1 MDKINLK
8 EEATLEKIRSFF
20 NSEDMNEEEIASVLE
35 ELSDDEKEELTD
47 YLLEEEGISD
57 LEEIEEI
64 DDIDDDIIEESED
77 EEDDRPIKRP
87 EPVSLSPIT
96 RKDMMKL
103 SDLTNE
109 EIVERFQQGNQNA
122 LSALVEKNQG
132 LVRSRASYFY
142 RSHGNDLDLE
152 DLVQSGMLGMIR
164 AAEKFDLSLGYKFTT
179 YAYKWI
185 DKAIRKA
192 INKEGHTIR
201 IPAGKYLKLNKL
213 KQILKANPEASD
225 EEIYKILEKEGI
237 DKKQA
242 DDLFLI
248 NRNQVNSTSLNI
260 NLDSEDSTG
269 DELMDMVGD
278 ESTPV
283 DILIL
288 EKDME
293 NFLMKALDQLTDRE
307 KQIIIYR
314 YGLDNE
320 KPKTLEEI
328 GTIYDLSRERIRQ
341 IENQAL
347 GKLKEYSD
355 AENWKE
361 LLQNKLRIYLQQ
373 FFCKNFQESQA
384 F

>member
-8 EEATLEKIRSFF
+8 DERVVERIRSYF
-20 NSEDMNEEEIASVLE
+20 NSQDIGKEEIASVLE
-35 ELSDDEKEELTD
+35 ELSDEEKEELIEFID
-47 YLLEEEGISD
+47 DEEIED
-57 LEEIEEI
+57 DEEFEEKDDIEEI
-64 DDIDDDIIEESED
+64 DDIDED
-77 EEDDRPIKRP
+77 EDDDEPKIKRS
-87 EPVSLSPIT
+87 ESTAITPIT
-96 RKDMMKL
+96 RSDMMKM

-109 EIVERFQQGNQNA
+109 EIVEQFQKGNQNA
-122 LSALVEKNQG
+122 LAALVEKNQG

-164 AAEKFDLSLGYKFTT
+164 AAEKFDLTLGYKFTT

-288 EKDME
+288 ERDME
-293 NFLMKALDQLTDRE
+293 NFLMKALDQLTERE

-328 GTIYDLSRERIRQ
+328 GSIYDLSRERIRQ

-347 GKLKEYSD
+347 GKLKEYSE
-355 AENWKE
+355 AEG
-361 LLQNKLRIYLQQ
+361 
-373 FFCKNFQESQA
+373 
-384 F
+384 

>member
-1 MDKINLK
+1 MDKID
-8 EEATLEKIRSFF
+8 F
-20 NSEDMNEEEIASVLE
+20 NDEEIFEKFKDFFDEDDIDEKQAQKIYKGLTE
-35 ELSDDEKEELTD
+35 DEKEEFD
-47 YLLEEEGISD
+47 QFLEDEE
-57 LEEIEEI
+57 LEIEEEEDRKKI
-64 DDIDDDIIEESED
+64 KNSIVARQRSDII
-77 EEDDRPIKRP
+77 R
-87 EPVSLSPIT
+87 
-96 RKDMMKL
+96 L

-109 EIVERFQQGNQNA
+109 QIVEQFQEGNQNA
-122 LSALVEKNQG
+122 LGALVDKNQG

-142 RSHGNDLDLE
+142 RSHGNDLELE

-164 AAEKFDLSLGYKFTT
+164 AAEKFDLTLGYKFTT

-213 KQILKANPEASD
+213 KQILKANPEAS
-225 EEIYKILEKEGI
+225 EEELYKILKQEGI

-278 ESTPV
+278 DSIPV
-283 DILIL
+283 DDQILK
-288 EKDME
+288 KDME
-293 NFLMKALDQLTDRE
+293 DFLMKALDQLSDRE

-328 GTIYDLSRERIRQ
+328 GTIYNLSRERIRQ

-347 GKLKEYSD
+347 GKLKQYSD
-355 AENWKE
+355 
-361 LLQNKLRIYLQQ
+361 QD
-373 FFCKNFQESQA
+373 
-384 F
+384 

>member
-1 MDKINLK
+1 MDKIN
-8 EEATLEKIRSFF
+8 F
-20 NSEDMNEEEIASVLE
+20 NDEEIFEKFKDFFDE
-35 ELSDDEKEELTD
+35 EDIDQKEAEKLYKSLTEDEKEEFD
-47 YLLEEEGISD
+47 QYLEDEQLEDDEEENIHKIKNS
-57 LEEIEEI
+57 LVAKKRS
-64 DDIDDDIIEESED
+64 DII
-77 EEDDRPIKRP
+77 R
-87 EPVSLSPIT
+87 
-96 RKDMMKL
+96 L

-109 EIVERFQQGNQNA
+109 QIVEQFQEGNQNA
-122 LSALVEKNQG
+122 LGALVDKNQG

-142 RSHGNDLDLE
+142 RSHGNDLELE

-164 AAEKFDLSLGYKFTT
+164 AAEKFDLTLGYKFTT

-213 KQILKANPEASD
+213 KQILKANPEAS
-225 EEIYKILEKEGI
+225 EEELYKILKQEGI

-278 ESTPV
+278 DSIPV
-283 DILIL
+283 DDQILK
-288 EKDME
+288 KDME
-293 NFLMKALDQLTDRE
+293 DFLMKALDQLSDRE

-328 GTIYDLSRERIRQ
+328 GTIYSLSRERIRQ

-347 GKLKEYSD
+347 GKLKQYSD
-355 AENWKE
+355 
-361 LLQNKLRIYLQQ
+361 QD
-373 FFCKNFQESQA
+373 
-384 F
+384 

>member
-1 MDKINLK
+1 MDKINFND
-8 EEATLEKIRSFF
+8 EEIFEKFKDFF
-20 NSEDMNEEEIASVLE
+20 DEEENIQKIKNSLVAKKRS
-35 ELSDDEKEELTD
+35 
-47 YLLEEEGISD
+47 
-57 LEEIEEI
+57 
-64 DDIDDDIIEESED
+64 DII
-77 EEDDRPIKRP
+77 R
-87 EPVSLSPIT
+87 
-96 RKDMMKL
+96 L
-103 SDLTNE
+103 SDLSNE
-109 EIVERFQQGNQNA
+109 QIVEQFQEGNQNA
-122 LSALVEKNQG
+122 LGALVDKNQG

-142 RSHGNDLDLE
+142 RSHGNDLELE

-213 KQILKANPEASD
+213 KQILKANPEAS
-225 EEIYKILEKEGI
+225 EEELYKILKQEGI

-278 ESTPV
+278 DSIPV
-283 DILIL
+283 DDQILK
-288 EKDME
+288 KDME
-293 NFLMKALDQLTDRE
+293 DFLMKALDQLSERE

-328 GTIYDLSRERIRQ
+328 GTIYNLSRERIRQ

-347 GKLKEYSD
+347 GKLKQYSD
-355 AENWKE
+355 
-361 LLQNKLRIYLQQ
+361 QD
-373 FFCKNFQESQA
+373 
-384 F
+384 

>member
-8 EEATLEKIRSFF
+8 DKENLEKLRDYLDTSDL
-20 NSEDMNEEEIASVLE
+20 SE
-35 ELSDDEKEELTD
+35 EELTQLVD
-47 YLLEEEGISD
+47 AMTDEQK
-57 LEEIEEI
+57 EEIL
-64 DDIDDDIIEESED
+64 DIIS
-77 EEDDRPIKRP
+77 EEDDEDFDDDDDLIGSAKKGVNTSLAPIR
-87 EPVSLSPIT
+87 

-103 SDLTNE
+103 SDLNNE
-109 EIVERFQQGNQNA
+109 EIVEQFQLGNQNA

-132 LVRSRASYFY
+132 LVRSRASYFF

-164 AAEKFDLSLGYKFTT
+164 AAEKFDLTLGYKFTT

-225 EEIYKILEKEGI
+225 EEIYRILENEGI
-237 DKKQA
+237 NKKQA

-283 DILIL
+283 DMVIL

-293 NFLMKALDQLTDRE
+293 NFLMQALDQLTERE

-320 KPKTLEEI
+320 KPKTLEQI
-328 GTIYDLSRERIRQ
+328 GSIYDLSRERIRQ

-347 GKLKEYSD
+347 GKLKDYSD
-355 AENWKE
+355 S
-361 LLQNKLRIYLQQ
+361 IG
-373 FFCKNFQESQA
+373 
-384 F
+384 

>member
-1 MDKINLK
+1 MDKIN
-8 EEATLEKIRSFF
+8 F
-20 NSEDMNEEEIASVLE
+20 NDEEIFEKFKDFFDEDDIDEKEAQKIYKGLTE
-35 ELSDDEKEELTD
+35 DEKEEFDQFL
-47 YLLEEEGISD
+47 
-57 LEEIEEI
+57 
-64 DDIDDDIIEESED
+64 ED
-77 EEDDRPIKRP
+77 EELEEDEDKDEEGRKKIKN
-87 EPVSLSPIT
+87 SLVARQRSDII
-96 RKDMMKL
+96 RL

-109 EIVERFQQGNQNA
+109 QIVEQFQEGNQNA
-122 LSALVEKNQG
+122 LGALVDKNQG

-142 RSHGNDLDLE
+142 RSHGNDLELE

-164 AAEKFDLSLGYKFTT
+164 AAEKFDLTLGYKFTT

-213 KQILKANPEASD
+213 KQILKANPEAS
-225 EEIYKILEKEGI
+225 EEELYKILKQEGI

-278 ESTPV
+278 DSIPV
-283 DILIL
+283 DDQILK
-288 EKDME
+288 KDME
-293 NFLMKALDQLTDRE
+293 DFLMKALDQLSDRE

-328 GTIYDLSRERIRQ
+328 GTIYSLSRERIRQ

-347 GKLKEYSD
+347 GKLKQYSD
-355 AENWKE
+355 
-361 LLQNKLRIYLQQ
+361 QD
-373 FFCKNFQESQA
+373 
-384 F
+384 

>member
-8 EEATLEKIRSFF
+8 DEQTIEKLKEYL
-20 NSEDMNEEEIASVLE
+20 NSDDLSEEEISSILE
-35 ELSDDEKEELTD
+35 ALSDEEREEIIDAISDDE
-47 YLLEEEGISD
+47 
-57 LEEIEEI
+57 
-64 DDIDDDIIEESED
+64 ED
-77 EEDDRPIKRP
+77 FDQAPKRAGNTSIKPIKR
-87 EPVSLSPIT
+87 
-96 RKDMMKL
+96 RDMMKL

-109 EIVERFQQGNQNA
+109 QIVEQFQIGNQNA
-122 LSALVEKNQG
+122 LAALVDKNQG
-132 LVRSRASYFY
+132 LVRSRASYFF

-164 AAEKFDLSLGYKFTT
+164 AAEKFDLTLGYKFTT

-225 EEIYKILEKEGI
+225 EELYKILENEGI

-283 DILIL
+283 DMLIL

-293 NFLMKALDQLTDRE
+293 NFLIKALDQLTDRE

-328 GTIYDLSRERIRQ
+328 GKIYDLSRERIRQ

-347 GKLKEYSD
+347 GKLKDFSEM
-355 AENWKE
+355 EG
-361 LLQNKLRIYLQQ
+361 
-373 FFCKNFQESQA
+373 
-384 F
+384 

>member
-8 EEATLEKIRSFF
+8 DEITLEKLRTFF
-20 NSEDMNEEEIASVLE
+20 NSDDMDV
-35 ELSDDEKEELTD
+35 
-47 YLLEEEGISD
+47 
-57 LEEIEEI
+57 EEIESVIEEMSEEEKDELEEYLDEEI
-64 DDIDDDIIEESED
+64 REYEDEQIEDEPIDDDISDEEIDEEEED
-77 EEDDRPIKRP
+77 EEDEDRS
-87 EPVSLSPIT
+87 ESVSISPIT

-103 SDLTNE
+103 SDMTNE
-109 EIVERFQQGNQNA
+109 EIVEQFQLGNQNA
-122 LSALVEKNQG
+122 LSALVDKNQG

-164 AAEKFDLSLGYKFTT
+164 AAEKFDLTLGYKFTT

-225 EEIYKILEKEGI
+225 EELYKILEKEGI

-283 DILIL
+283 DVLIL
-288 EKDME
+288 ERDME
-293 NFLMKALDQLTDRE
+293 NFLMQALDQLTDRE

-347 GKLKEYSD
+347 GKLKEYS
-355 AENWKE
+355 
-361 LLQNKLRIYLQQ
+361 
-373 FFCKNFQESQA
+373 ESEG
-384 F
+384 

>member
-1 MDKINLK
+1 MDKIDFND
-8 EEATLEKIRSFF
+8 EEVFEKFKDFF
-20 NSEDMNEEEIASVLE
+20 DEDDIDEKQAQKIYKGLTE
-35 ELSDDEKEELTD
+35 DEKEEFEQFL
-47 YLLEEEGISD
+47 
-57 LEEIEEI
+57 
-64 DDIDDDIIEESED
+64 ED
-77 EEDDRPIKRP
+77 EELEIEGEEDRKKIKNSIVARQR
-87 EPVSLSPIT
+87 SDII
-96 RKDMMKL
+96 RL

-109 EIVERFQQGNQNA
+109 QIVEQFQEGNQNA
-122 LSALVEKNQG
+122 LGALVDKNQG

-142 RSHGNDLDLE
+142 RSHGNDLELE

-164 AAEKFDLSLGYKFTT
+164 AAEKFDLTLGYKFTT

-213 KQILKANPEASD
+213 KQILKANPEAS
-225 EEIYKILEKEGI
+225 EEELYKILKQEGI

-278 ESTPV
+278 DSIPV
-283 DILIL
+283 DDQILK
-288 EKDME
+288 KDME
-293 NFLMKALDQLTDRE
+293 DFLMKALDQLSDRE

-328 GTIYDLSRERIRQ
+328 GTIYNLSRERIRQ

-347 GKLKEYSD
+347 GKLKQYSD
-355 AENWKE
+355 QDW
-361 LLQNKLRIYLQQ
+361 
-373 FFCKNFQESQA
+373 
-384 F
+384 

>member
-8 EEATLEKIRSFF
+8 DKQTLEKLKEYL
-20 NSEDMNEEEIASVLE
+20 NSEDLSKEEIYTILE
-35 ELSDDEKEELTD
+35 GLSQEEKDEIIDIITDDE
-47 YLLEEEGISD
+47 
-57 LEEIEEI
+57 
-64 DDIDDDIIEESED
+64 ED
-77 EEDDRPIKRP
+77 EEDDDEFIGRNKSGVNTSITPIK
-87 EPVSLSPIT
+87 

-109 EIVERFQQGNQNA
+109 QIVEQFQIGNQNA
-122 LSALVEKNQG
+122 LAALVEKNQG
-132 LVRSRASYFY
+132 LVRSRASYFF

-225 EEIYKILEKEGI
+225 EELYRILENEGI

-283 DILIL
+283 DMLIL

-293 NFLMKALDQLTDRE
+293 NFLLKALDQLTDRE

-328 GTIYDLSRERIRQ
+328 GKIYDLSRERIRQ

-347 GKLKEYSD
+347 GKLKEFS
-355 AENWKE
+355 ERE
-361 LLQNKLRIYLQQ
+361 
-373 FFCKNFQESQA
+373 E
-384 F
+384 

>member
-1 MDKINLK
+1 MDKIDFNA
-8 EEATLEKIRSFF
+8 EEVFEKFKDFF
-20 NSEDMNEEEIASVLE
+20 DEDDIDEKQAQKIYKGLTE
-35 ELSDDEKEELTD
+35 DEKEEFEQF
-47 YLLEEEGISD
+47 LEDEE
-57 LEEIEEI
+57 LEIEEEEDRKKI
-64 DDIDDDIIEESED
+64 KNSIVARQRSDII
-77 EEDDRPIKRP
+77 R
-87 EPVSLSPIT
+87 
-96 RKDMMKL
+96 L

-109 EIVERFQQGNQNA
+109 QIVEQFQEGNQNA
-122 LSALVEKNQG
+122 LGALVDKNQG

-142 RSHGNDLDLE
+142 RSHGNDLELE

-164 AAEKFDLSLGYKFTT
+164 AAEKFDLTLGYKFTT

-213 KQILKANPEASD
+213 KQILKSNPEAS
-225 EEIYKILEKEGI
+225 EEELYKILKQEGI

-278 ESTPV
+278 DAIPV
-283 DILIL
+283 DDQILK
-288 EKDME
+288 KDME
-293 NFLMKALDQLTDRE
+293 DFLMKALDQLSDRE

-328 GTIYDLSRERIRQ
+328 GTIYNLSRERIRQ

-347 GKLKEYSD
+347 GKLKQYSD
-355 AENWKE
+355 
-361 LLQNKLRIYLQQ
+361 QD
-373 FFCKNFQESQA
+373 
-384 F
+384 

>member
-8 EEATLEKIRSFF
+8 DKETLEKLRDYLDTSDL
-20 NSEDMNEEEIASVLE
+20 SEEELI
-35 ELSDDEKEELTD
+35 ELVDAMTDEQKEEIL
-47 YLLEEEGISD
+47 
-57 LEEIEEI
+57 
-64 DDIDDDIIEESED
+64 DIIS
-77 EEDDRPIKRP
+77 EEDDEDFDDDDDDLIGSAKKGVNTFLAPIR
-87 EPVSLSPIT
+87 

-103 SDLTNE
+103 SDLNNE
-109 EIVERFQQGNQNA
+109 EIVEQFQLGNQNA

-132 LVRSRASYFY
+132 LVRSRASYFF

-164 AAEKFDLSLGYKFTT
+164 AAEKFDLTLGYKFTT

-225 EEIYKILEKEGI
+225 EEIYRILENEGI
-237 DKKQA
+237 NKKQA

-283 DILIL
+283 DMLIL

-293 NFLMKALDQLTDRE
+293 NFLMQALDQLTERE

-320 KPKTLEEI
+320 KPKTLEQI
-328 GTIYDLSRERIRQ
+328 GSIYDLSRERIRQ

-347 GKLKEYSD
+347 GKLKDYSD
-355 AENWKE
+355 S
-361 LLQNKLRIYLQQ
+361 IG
-373 FFCKNFQESQA
+373 
-384 F
+384 

>member
-1 MDKINLK
+1 MDKIN
-8 EEATLEKIRSFF
+8 F
-20 NSEDMNEEEIASVLE
+20 NDEEIFEKFKDFFDEDEIDQKEAQKIYKGLTE
-35 ELSDDEKEELTD
+35 DEKEEFDQFL
-47 YLLEEEGISD
+47 
-57 LEEIEEI
+57 
-64 DDIDDDIIEESED
+64 ED
-77 EEDDRPIKRP
+77 EELEEDEYKDEEDRKKIKN
-87 EPVSLSPIT
+87 SLVARQRSDII
-96 RKDMMKL
+96 RL

-109 EIVERFQQGNQNA
+109 QIVEQFQEGNQNA
-122 LSALVEKNQG
+122 LGALVDKNQG

-142 RSHGNDLDLE
+142 RSHGNDLELE

-164 AAEKFDLSLGYKFTT
+164 AAEKFDLTLGYKFTT

-213 KQILKANPEASD
+213 KQILKANPEAS
-225 EEIYKILEKEGI
+225 EEELYKILKQEGI

-278 ESTPV
+278 DSIPV
-283 DILIL
+283 DDQILK
-288 EKDME
+288 KDME
-293 NFLMKALDQLTDRE
+293 DFLMKALDQLSDRE

-328 GTIYDLSRERIRQ
+328 GTIYSLSRERIRQ

-347 GKLKEYSD
+347 GKLKQYSD
-355 AENWKE
+355 
-361 LLQNKLRIYLQQ
+361 
-373 FFCKNFQESQA
+373 QE
-384 F
+384 

>member
-8 EEATLEKIRSFF
+8 DKETLEKLRDYLDTSDLSEEELIQLVDAMTDEQKEEILDII
-20 NSEDMNEEEIASVLE
+20 SED
-35 ELSDDEKEELTD
+35 DDED
-47 YLLEEEGISD
+47 F
-57 LEEIEEI
+57 
-64 DDIDDDIIEESED
+64 DDD
-77 EEDDRPIKRP
+77 DDLIGSAKKGVNTSLAPIR
-87 EPVSLSPIT
+87 

-103 SDLTNE
+103 SDLNNE
-109 EIVERFQQGNQNA
+109 EIVEQFQLGNQNA

-132 LVRSRASYFY
+132 LVRSRASYFF

-164 AAEKFDLSLGYKFTT
+164 AAEKFDLTLGYKFTT

-225 EEIYKILEKEGI
+225 EEIYRILENEGI
-237 DKKQA
+237 NKKQA

-283 DILIL
+283 DMLIL

-293 NFLMKALDQLTDRE
+293 NFLMQALDQLTERE

-320 KPKTLEEI
+320 KPKTLEQI
-328 GTIYDLSRERIRQ
+328 GSIYDLSRERIRQ

-347 GKLKEYSD
+347 GKLKDYSD
-355 AENWKE
+355 S
-361 LLQNKLRIYLQQ
+361 IG
-373 FFCKNFQESQA
+373 
-384 F
+384 

>member
-1 MDKINLK
+1 MDKINLQDESILEK
-8 EEATLEKIRSFF
+8 FREFYNPEEDIDSEDAKRLYEEMSDEKKEDFAEFLLEGAEVIEEAPGEDFVDDDVDLVTEEDLED
-20 NSEDMNEEEIASVLE
+20 E
-35 ELSDDEKEELTD
+35 DDEDESLSQAQPRVKNS
-47 YLLEEEGISD
+47 IVARKRN
-57 LEEIEEI
+57 
-64 DDIDDDIIEESED
+64 DII
-77 EEDDRPIKRP
+77 
-87 EPVSLSPIT
+87 
-96 RKDMMKL
+96 KL

-109 EIVERFQQGNQNA
+109 EIVASFQEGNQNA
-122 LSALVEKNQG
+122 LGALVEKNQG
-132 LVRSRASYFY
+132 LVRSRASYFF
-142 RSHGNDLDLE
+142 RSHGNDLELE

-213 KQILKANPEASD
+213 KQILKANPEATDD
-225 EEIYKILEKEGI
+225 ELYAILENEGI
-237 DKKQA
+237 NKKQA

-278 ESTPV
+278 DSTPV
-283 DILIL
+283 DDQIL

-293 NFLMKALDQLTDRE
+293 MFLLKALDQLTDRE

-328 GTIYDLSRERIRQ
+328 GKIYNLSRERIRQ

-347 GKLKEYSD
+347 GKLKEFSD
-355 AENWKE
+355 
-361 LLQNKLRIYLQQ
+361 
-373 FFCKNFQESQA
+373 QE
-384 F
+384 

>member
-1 MDKINLK
+1 MDKIDFND
-8 EEATLEKIRSFF
+8 EEVFEKFKDFF
-20 NSEDMNEEEIASVLE
+20 DEDDIDEKQAQKIYKGLTE
-35 ELSDDEKEELTD
+35 DEKEEFEQF
-47 YLLEEEGISD
+47 LEDEE
-57 LEEIEEI
+57 LEIEEEEDRKKI
-64 DDIDDDIIEESED
+64 RNSIVARQRSDII
-77 EEDDRPIKRP
+77 R
-87 EPVSLSPIT
+87 
-96 RKDMMKL
+96 L

-109 EIVERFQQGNQNA
+109 QIVEQFQEGNQNA
-122 LSALVEKNQG
+122 LGALVDKNQG

-142 RSHGNDLDLE
+142 RSHGNDLELE

-164 AAEKFDLSLGYKFTT
+164 AAEKFDLTLGYKFTT

-213 KQILKANPEASD
+213 KQILKANPEAS
-225 EEIYKILEKEGI
+225 EEELYKILKQEGI

-278 ESTPV
+278 DSIPV
-283 DILIL
+283 DDQILK
-288 EKDME
+288 KDME
-293 NFLMKALDQLTDRE
+293 DFLMKALDQLSDRE

-328 GTIYDLSRERIRQ
+328 GTIYNLSRERIRQ

-347 GKLKEYSD
+347 GKLKQYSD
-355 AENWKE
+355 
-361 LLQNKLRIYLQQ
+361 QD
-373 FFCKNFQESQA
+373 
-384 F
+384 

>member
-1 MDKINLK
+1 MDKIN
-8 EEATLEKIRSFF
+8 F
-20 NSEDMNEEEIASVLE
+20 NDEEIFEKFKDFFDE
-35 ELSDDEKEELTD
+35 EDIDQKEAEKLYKSLTEDEKEEFD
-47 YLLEEEGISD
+47 QYLEDEQLD
-57 LEEIEEI
+57 
-64 DDIDDDIIEESED
+64 ED
-77 EEDDRPIKRP
+77 EEENIHKIKN
-87 EPVSLSPIT
+87 SLVAKKRSDII
-96 RKDMMKL
+96 RL

-109 EIVERFQQGNQNA
+109 QIVEQFQEGNQNA
-122 LSALVEKNQG
+122 LGALVDKNQG

-142 RSHGNDLDLE
+142 RSHGNDLELE

-164 AAEKFDLSLGYKFTT
+164 AAEKFDLTLGYKFTT

-213 KQILKANPEASD
+213 KQILKANPEAS
-225 EEIYKILEKEGI
+225 EEELYKILKQEGI

-278 ESTPV
+278 DSIPV
-283 DILIL
+283 DDQILK
-288 EKDME
+288 KDME
-293 NFLMKALDQLTDRE
+293 DFLMKALDQLSDRE

-328 GTIYDLSRERIRQ
+328 GTIYNLSRERIRQ

-347 GKLKEYSD
+347 GKLKQYSD
-355 AENWKE
+355 
-361 LLQNKLRIYLQQ
+361 QD
-373 FFCKNFQESQA
+373 
-384 F
+384 

>member
-8 EEATLEKIRSFF
+8 DKETLEKLRDYLDTSDL
-20 NSEDMNEEEIASVLE
+20 SEEELI
-35 ELSDDEKEELTD
+35 ELVDAMTDEQKEEIL
-47 YLLEEEGISD
+47 
-57 LEEIEEI
+57 
-64 DDIDDDIIEESED
+64 DIIS
-77 EEDDRPIKRP
+77 EEDDEDFDDDDDLIGSAKKGVNTSLAPIR
-87 EPVSLSPIT
+87 

-103 SDLTNE
+103 SDLNNE
-109 EIVERFQQGNQNA
+109 EIVEQFQLGNQNA

-132 LVRSRASYFY
+132 LVRSRASYFF

-164 AAEKFDLSLGYKFTT
+164 AAEKFDLTLGYKFTT

-225 EEIYKILEKEGI
+225 EELYRILENEGI
-237 DKKQA
+237 NKKQA

-283 DILIL
+283 DMLIL

-293 NFLMKALDQLTDRE
+293 NFLMQALDQLTERE

-320 KPKTLEEI
+320 KPKTLEQI
-328 GTIYDLSRERIRQ
+328 GSIYDLSRERIRQ

-347 GKLKEYSD
+347 GKLKDYSD
-355 AENWKE
+355 S
-361 LLQNKLRIYLQQ
+361 IG
-373 FFCKNFQESQA
+373 
-384 F
+384 

>member
-1 MDKINLK
+1 MDKIDFNDEEVFEKFKDFFDEDEIDQK
-8 EEATLEKIRSFF
+8 EAQKIYKGLT
-20 NSEDMNEEEIASVLE
+20 E
-35 ELSDDEKEELTD
+35 DEKEEFDQFL
-47 YLLEEEGISD
+47 
-57 LEEIEEI
+57 
-64 DDIDDDIIEESED
+64 ED
-77 EEDDRPIKRP
+77 EELEEDEYKDEEDRKKIKN
-87 EPVSLSPIT
+87 SLVARQRSDII
-96 RKDMMKL
+96 RL

-109 EIVERFQQGNQNA
+109 QIVEQFQQGNQNA
-122 LSALVEKNQG
+122 LGALVDKNQG

-142 RSHGNDLDLE
+142 RSHGNDLELE

-164 AAEKFDLSLGYKFTT
+164 AAEKFDLTLGYKFTT

-213 KQILKANPEASD
+213 KQILKANPEAS
-225 EEIYKILEKEGI
+225 EEELYKILKQEGI

-278 ESTPV
+278 DSIPV
-283 DILIL
+283 DDQILK
-288 EKDME
+288 KDME
-293 NFLMKALDQLTDRE
+293 DFLMKALDQLSDRE

-328 GTIYDLSRERIRQ
+328 GTIYNLSRERIRQ

-347 GKLKEYSD
+347 GKLKQYSD
-355 AENWKE
+355 QDW
-361 LLQNKLRIYLQQ
+361 
-373 FFCKNFQESQA
+373 
-384 F
+384 

>member
-1 MDKINLK
+1 MRIKINKFKMGDNMDKINLEDK
-8 EEATLEKIRSFF
+8 ETLEKLKDYLD
-20 NSEDMNEEEIASVLE
+20 NPDMTDEDLLKVIESLTEDQKEEILE
-35 ELSDDEKEELTD
+35 IIAEDDED
-47 YLLEEEGISD
+47 F
-57 LEEIEEI
+57 
-64 DDIDDDIIEESED
+64 DDD
-77 EEDDRPIKRP
+77 DDDDDLIGSAKKGVNTSLAPIK
-87 EPVSLSPIT
+87 

-103 SDLTNE
+103 SDLNNE
-109 EIVERFQQGNQNA
+109 EIVEQFQLGNQNA
-122 LSALVEKNQG
+122 LAALVEKNQG
-132 LVRSRASYFY
+132 LVRSRASYFF

-225 EEIYKILEKEGI
+225 EELYRILENEGI
-237 DKKQA
+237 NKKQA

-283 DILIL
+283 DMLIL

-293 NFLMKALDQLTDRE
+293 NFLMQALDQLTDRE

-320 KPKTLEEI
+320 KPKTLEQI
-328 GTIYDLSRERIRQ
+328 GSIYDLSRERIRQ

-347 GKLKEYSD
+347 GKLKDYSD
-355 AENWKE
+355 
-361 LLQNKLRIYLQQ
+361 LVG
-373 FFCKNFQESQA
+373 
-384 F
+384 

>member
-8 EEATLEKIRSFF
+8 DERVVERIRSYF
-20 NSEDMNEEEIASVLE
+20 NSQDMGKEEIASVLE
-35 ELSDDEKEELTD
+35 ELSDEEKEELIEFID
-47 YLLEEEGISD
+47 DEEIED
-57 LEEIEEI
+57 NEEFEEKDDIEEI
-64 DDIDDDIIEESED
+64 DDIDED
-77 EEDDRPIKRP
+77 EDDDEPKIKRS
-87 EPVSLSPIT
+87 ESTAITPIT
-96 RKDMMKL
+96 RSDMMKM

-109 EIVERFQQGNQNA
+109 EIVEQFQKGNQNA
-122 LSALVEKNQG
+122 LAALVEKNQG

-164 AAEKFDLSLGYKFTT
+164 AAEKFDLTLGYKFTT

-213 KQILKANPEASD
+213 KQILKANPEAGD

-288 EKDME
+288 ERDME
-293 NFLMKALDQLTDRE
+293 NFLMKALDQLTERE

-328 GTIYDLSRERIRQ
+328 GSIYDLSRERIRQ

-355 AENWKE
+355 AEN
-361 LLQNKLRIYLQQ
+361 
-373 FFCKNFQESQA
+373 
-384 F
+384 

>member
-1 MDKINLK
+1 MDKIDFND
-8 EEATLEKIRSFF
+8 EEVFEKFKDFF
-20 NSEDMNEEEIASVLE
+20 DEDDIDEKQAQKIYKGLTE
-35 ELSDDEKEELTD
+35 DEKEEFEQFL
-47 YLLEEEGISD
+47 
-57 LEEIEEI
+57 
-64 DDIDDDIIEESED
+64 ED
-77 EEDDRPIKRP
+77 EELEEDEEEEDRKKIKNSIVARQR
-87 EPVSLSPIT
+87 SDII
-96 RKDMMKL
+96 RL

-109 EIVERFQQGNQNA
+109 QIVEQFQEGNQNA
-122 LSALVEKNQG
+122 LGALVDKNQG

-142 RSHGNDLDLE
+142 RSHGNDLELE

-164 AAEKFDLSLGYKFTT
+164 AAEKFDLTLGYKFTT

-213 KQILKANPEASD
+213 KQILKANPEAS
-225 EEIYKILEKEGI
+225 EEELYKILKQEGI

-278 ESTPV
+278 DSIPV
-283 DILIL
+283 DDQILK
-288 EKDME
+288 KDME
-293 NFLMKALDQLTDRE
+293 DFLMKALDQLSDRE

-328 GTIYDLSRERIRQ
+328 GTIYNLSRERIRQ

-347 GKLKEYSD
+347 GKLKQYSD
-355 AENWKE
+355 
-361 LLQNKLRIYLQQ
+361 QD
-373 FFCKNFQESQA
+373 
-384 F
+384 

>member
-8 EEATLEKIRSFF
+8 DKKTLEKLKEYL
-20 NSEDMNEEEIASVLE
+20 NSEDLTEEEIISILE
-35 ELSDDEKEELTD
+35 GLTEEEKDEIIDIISDEVDDDEDE
-47 YLLEEEGISD
+47 
-57 LEEIEEI
+57 
-64 DDIDDDIIEESED
+64 DDDFEERSKNISKTSIMPISRRDMIE
-77 EEDDRPIKRP
+77 
-87 EPVSLSPIT
+87 
-96 RKDMMKL
+96 L

-109 EIVERFQQGNQNA
+109 QIVEQFQIGNQNA
-122 LSALVEKNQG
+122 LAALVEKNQG
-132 LVRSRASYFY
+132 LVRSRASYFF

-225 EEIYKILEKEGI
+225 EELYRILEKEGI

-283 DILIL
+283 DMLIL

-293 NFLMKALDQLTDRE
+293 NFLLKALDQLTDRE
-307 KQIIIYR
+307 KQIIIFR

-328 GTIYDLSRERIRQ
+328 GKIYDLSRERIRQ

-347 GKLKEYSD
+347 GKLKEFS
-355 AENWKE
+355 ERE
-361 LLQNKLRIYLQQ
+361 
-373 FFCKNFQESQA
+373 E
-384 F
+384 

>member
-1 MDKINLK
+1 MGDKMDKINLK
-8 EEATLEKIRSFF
+8 DEQTIEKLKEYL
-20 NSEDMNEEEIASVLE
+20 NSDDLSEEEISSILE
-35 ELSDDEKEELTD
+35 ALSDEEREEIIDAISDDE
-47 YLLEEEGISD
+47 
-57 LEEIEEI
+57 
-64 DDIDDDIIEESED
+64 ED
-77 EEDDRPIKRP
+77 FDQAPKRAGNTSIKPIKR
-87 EPVSLSPIT
+87 
-96 RKDMMKL
+96 RDMMKL

-109 EIVERFQQGNQNA
+109 QIVEQFQIGNQNA
-122 LSALVEKNQG
+122 LAALVDKNQG
-132 LVRSRASYFY
+132 LVRSRASYFF

-164 AAEKFDLSLGYKFTT
+164 AAEKFDLTLGYKFTT

-225 EEIYKILEKEGI
+225 EELYKILENEGI

-283 DILIL
+283 DMLIL

-293 NFLMKALDQLTDRE
+293 NFLIKALDQLTDRE

-328 GTIYDLSRERIRQ
+328 GKIYDLSRERIRQ

-347 GKLKEYSD
+347 GKLKDFSEM
-355 AENWKE
+355 EG
-361 LLQNKLRIYLQQ
+361 
-373 FFCKNFQESQA
+373 
-384 F
+384 

>member
-1 MDKINLK
+1 MDKINFNDEEVFEKFKDFFDEDEIDQK
-8 EEATLEKIRSFF
+8 EAQKIYKGLT
-20 NSEDMNEEEIASVLE
+20 E
-35 ELSDDEKEELTD
+35 DEKEEFDQFL
-47 YLLEEEGISD
+47 
-57 LEEIEEI
+57 
-64 DDIDDDIIEESED
+64 ED
-77 EEDDRPIKRP
+77 EELEEDEYKDEEDRKKIKN
-87 EPVSLSPIT
+87 SLVARQRSDII
-96 RKDMMKL
+96 RL

-109 EIVERFQQGNQNA
+109 QIVEQFQQGNQNA
-122 LSALVEKNQG
+122 LGALVDKNQG

-142 RSHGNDLDLE
+142 RSHGNDLELE

-164 AAEKFDLSLGYKFTT
+164 AAEKFDLTLGYKFTT

-213 KQILKANPEASD
+213 KQILKANPEAS
-225 EEIYKILEKEGI
+225 EEELYKILKQEGI

-278 ESTPV
+278 DSIPV
-283 DILIL
+283 DDQILK
-288 EKDME
+288 KDME
-293 NFLMKALDQLTDRE
+293 DFLMKALDQLSDRE

-328 GTIYDLSRERIRQ
+328 GTIYSLSRERIRQ

-347 GKLKEYSD
+347 GKLKQYSD
-355 AENWKE
+355 
-361 LLQNKLRIYLQQ
+361 QD
-373 FFCKNFQESQA
+373 
-384 F
+384 

>member
-1 MDKINLK
+1 MDKINLNDK
-8 EEATLEKIRSFF
+8 ETLEKLRDYLDTTDMTEEELIEVVESMTEEQKEEILDII
-20 NSEDMNEEEIASVLE
+20 SED
-35 ELSDDEKEELTD
+35 
-47 YLLEEEGISD
+47 
-57 LEEIEEI
+57 
-64 DDIDDDIIEESED
+64 DDDD
-77 EEDDRPIKRP
+77 FDDDLIGSAKKGVNTSLAPIR
-87 EPVSLSPIT
+87 

-103 SDLTNE
+103 SDLNNE
-109 EIVERFQQGNQNA
+109 EIVEQFQLGNQNA

-132 LVRSRASYFY
+132 LVRSRASYFF

-164 AAEKFDLSLGYKFTT
+164 AAEKFDLTLGYKFTT

-225 EEIYKILEKEGI
+225 EEIYRILENEGI
-237 DKKQA
+237 NKKQA

-283 DILIL
+283 DMLIL

-293 NFLMKALDQLTDRE
+293 NFLMQALDQLTDRE

-320 KPKTLEEI
+320 KPKTLEQI
-328 GTIYDLSRERIRQ
+328 GSIYDLSRERIRQ

-347 GKLKEYSD
+347 GKLKDYSD
-355 AENWKE
+355 S
-361 LLQNKLRIYLQQ
+361 IG
-373 FFCKNFQESQA
+373 
-384 F
+384 

>member
-8 EEATLEKIRSFF
+8 DERIVDKIRDFF
-20 NSEDMNEEEIASVLE
+20 NAEDMGVEEIDSVLE
-35 ELSDDEKEELTD
+35 ELSDEEKEELVD
-47 YLLEEEGISD
+47 FIEEEV
-57 LEEIEEI
+57 IEEDEVYEEK
-64 DDIDDDIIEESED
+64 DDIEETEDIDEDDEEEESKV
-77 EEDDRPIKRP
+77 KRS
-87 EPVSLSPIT
+87 ESTAITPIT
-96 RKDMMKL
+96 RSDMMKM

-109 EIVERFQQGNQNA
+109 EIVEQFQLGNQNA
-122 LSALVEKNQG
+122 LAALVEKNQG

-164 AAEKFDLSLGYKFTT
+164 AAEKFDLTLGYKFTT

-283 DILIL
+283 DMLIL
-288 EKDME
+288 ERDME
-293 NFLMKALDQLTDRE
+293 NFLMQALNQLTERE
-307 KQIIIYR
+307 RQIIIYR

-328 GTIYDLSRERIRQ
+328 GSIYDLSRERIRQ

-355 AENWKE
+355 AEN
-361 LLQNKLRIYLQQ
+361 
-373 FFCKNFQESQA
+373 
-384 F
+384 

>member
-8 EEATLEKIRSFF
+8 DTETLEKLRDYLDTS
-20 NSEDMNEEEIASVLE
+20 D
-35 ELSDDEKEELTD
+35 LSDEELTQLVEAMTD
-47 YLLEEEGISD
+47 EQR
-57 LEEIEEI
+57 EEIL
-64 DDIDDDIIEESED
+64 DIIS
-77 EEDDRPIKRP
+77 EEDDEDFDDDDDLIGSAKKGVNTSLAPIR
-87 EPVSLSPIT
+87 

-103 SDLTNE
+103 SDLNNE
-109 EIVERFQQGNQNA
+109 EIVEQFQLGNQNA

-132 LVRSRASYFY
+132 LVRSRASYFF

-164 AAEKFDLSLGYKFTT
+164 AAEKFDLTLGYKFTT

-225 EEIYKILEKEGI
+225 EELYRILENEGI
-237 DKKQA
+237 NKKQA

-283 DILIL
+283 DMLIL

-293 NFLMKALDQLTDRE
+293 NFLMQALDQLTDRE

-320 KPKTLEEI
+320 KPKTLEQI
-328 GTIYDLSRERIRQ
+328 GAIYDLSRERIRQ

-347 GKLKEYSD
+347 GKLKDYSD
-355 AENWKE
+355 S
-361 LLQNKLRIYLQQ
+361 IG
-373 FFCKNFQESQA
+373 
-384 F
+384 

>member
-1 MDKINLK
+1 MDKINFNDEEVFEKFKDFFDEDDIDEK
-8 EEATLEKIRSFF
+8 EAQKIYKSLT
-20 NSEDMNEEEIASVLE
+20 E
-35 ELSDDEKEELTD
+35 DEKEEFD
-47 YLLEEEGISD
+47 QFLEDEE
-57 LEEIEEI
+57 LE
-64 DDIDDDIIEESED
+64 ED
-77 EEDDRPIKRP
+77 EEDVKKIKN
-87 EPVSLSPIT
+87 SLVARQRSDII
-96 RKDMMKL
+96 RL

-109 EIVERFQQGNQNA
+109 QIVEQFQEGNQNA
-122 LSALVEKNQG
+122 LGALVDKNQG

-142 RSHGNDLDLE
+142 RSHGNDLELE

-213 KQILKANPEASD
+213 KQILKANPEAS
-225 EEIYKILEKEGI
+225 EEELYKILKQEGI

-278 ESTPV
+278 DSIPV
-283 DILIL
+283 DDQILK
-288 EKDME
+288 KDME
-293 NFLMKALDQLTDRE
+293 DFLMKALDQLSDRE

-328 GTIYDLSRERIRQ
+328 GTIYNLSRERIRQ

-347 GKLKEYSD
+347 GKLKQYSD
-355 AENWKE
+355 QDW
-361 LLQNKLRIYLQQ
+361 
-373 FFCKNFQESQA
+373 
-384 F
+384 

>member
-1 MDKINLK
+1 MDKIDFND
-8 EEATLEKIRSFF
+8 EEVFEKFKDFF
-20 NSEDMNEEEIASVLE
+20 DEDDIDEKQAQKIYKGLTE
-35 ELSDDEKEELTD
+35 DEKEEFEQF
-47 YLLEEEGISD
+47 LEDEE
-57 LEEIEEI
+57 LEIEEEEDRKKI
-64 DDIDDDIIEESED
+64 KNSIVARQRSDII
-77 EEDDRPIKRP
+77 R
-87 EPVSLSPIT
+87 
-96 RKDMMKL
+96 L

-109 EIVERFQQGNQNA
+109 QIVEQFQEGNQNA
-122 LSALVEKNQG
+122 LGALVDKNQG

-142 RSHGNDLDLE
+142 RSHGNDLELE

-164 AAEKFDLSLGYKFTT
+164 AAEKFDLTLGYKFTT

-213 KQILKANPEASD
+213 KQILKANPEAS
-225 EEIYKILEKEGI
+225 EEELYKILKQEGI

-248 NRNQVNSTSLNI
+248 NWNQVNSTSLNI

-278 ESTPV
+278 DSIPV
-283 DILIL
+283 DDQILK
-288 EKDME
+288 KDME
-293 NFLMKALDQLTDRE
+293 DFLMKALDQLSDRE

-328 GTIYDLSRERIRQ
+328 GTIYNLSRERIRQ

-347 GKLKEYSD
+347 GKLKQYSD
-355 AENWKE
+355 QDW
-361 LLQNKLRIYLQQ
+361 
-373 FFCKNFQESQA
+373 
-384 F
+384 

>member
-8 EEATLEKIRSFF
+8 DERVVERIRSYF
-20 NSEDMNEEEIASVLE
+20 NSQDMGKEEIASVLE
-35 ELSDDEKEELTD
+35 ELSDEEKEELIEFID
-47 YLLEEEGISD
+47 DEEI
-57 LEEIEEI
+57 EEDEEFEEKDDIEEI
-64 DDIDDDIIEESED
+64 DDIDED
-77 EEDDRPIKRP
+77 EDDDEPKIKRS
-87 EPVSLSPIT
+87 ESTAITPIT
-96 RKDMMKL
+96 RIDMMKM

-109 EIVERFQQGNQNA
+109 EIVEQFQKGNQNA
-122 LSALVEKNQG
+122 LAALVEKNQG

-164 AAEKFDLSLGYKFTT
+164 AAEKFDLTLGYKFTT

-288 EKDME
+288 ERDME
-293 NFLMKALDQLTDRE
+293 NFLMKALDQLTERE

-328 GTIYDLSRERIRQ
+328 GSIYDLSRERIRQ

-355 AENWKE
+355 AE
-361 LLQNKLRIYLQQ
+361 
-373 FFCKNFQESQA
+373 S
-384 F
+384 

>member
-8 EEATLEKIRSFF
+8 DKETLEKLRDYLDTSDL
-20 NSEDMNEEEIASVLE
+20 SE
-35 ELSDDEKEELTD
+35 EELTELVD
-47 YLLEEEGISD
+47 AMTDEQK
-57 LEEIEEI
+57 EEIL
-64 DDIDDDIIEESED
+64 DIIS
-77 EEDDRPIKRP
+77 EEDDEDFDDDDDLIGSAKKGVNTSLAPIR
-87 EPVSLSPIT
+87 

-103 SDLTNE
+103 SDLNNE
-109 EIVERFQQGNQNA
+109 EIVEQFQLGNQNA

-132 LVRSRASYFY
+132 LVRSRASYFF

-164 AAEKFDLSLGYKFTT
+164 AAEKFDLTLGYKFTT

-225 EEIYKILEKEGI
+225 EEIYRILENEGI
-237 DKKQA
+237 NKKQA

-283 DILIL
+283 DMLIL

-293 NFLMKALDQLTDRE
+293 NFLMQALDQLTERE

-320 KPKTLEEI
+320 KPKTLEQI
-328 GTIYDLSRERIRQ
+328 GSIYDLSRERIRQ

-347 GKLKEYSD
+347 GKLKDYSD
-355 AENWKE
+355 S
-361 LLQNKLRIYLQQ
+361 IG
-373 FFCKNFQESQA
+373 
-384 F
+384 

>member
-8 EEATLEKIRSFF
+8 DERVVERIRSYF
-20 NSEDMNEEEIASVLE
+20 NSQDMGKEEIASVLE
-35 ELSDDEKEELTD
+35 ELSDEEKEELIEFID
-47 YLLEEEGISD
+47 DEEIED
-57 LEEIEEI
+57 DEEFEEKDDIEEI
-64 DDIDDDIIEESED
+64 DDIDED
-77 EEDDRPIKRP
+77 EDDDEPKIKRS
-87 EPVSLSPIT
+87 ESTAITPIT
-96 RKDMMKL
+96 RSDMMKM

-109 EIVERFQQGNQNA
+109 EIVEQFQKGNQNA
-122 LSALVEKNQG
+122 LAALVEKNQG

-164 AAEKFDLSLGYKFTT
+164 AAEKFDLTLGYKFTT

-288 EKDME
+288 ERDME
-293 NFLMKALDQLTDRE
+293 NFLMKALDQLTERE

-328 GTIYDLSRERIRQ
+328 GSIYDLSRERIRQ

-355 AENWKE
+355 AEN
-361 LLQNKLRIYLQQ
+361 
-373 FFCKNFQESQA
+373 
-384 F
+384 

>member
-1 MDKINLK
+1 MDKIN
-8 EEATLEKIRSFF
+8 F
-20 NSEDMNEEEIASVLE
+20 NDEEIFEKFKDFFDE
-35 ELSDDEKEELTD
+35 EDIDQKEAEKLYKSLAEDEKEEFD
-47 YLLEEEGISD
+47 QYLEDEQLEDDEEENIHKIKNS
-57 LEEIEEI
+57 LVAKKRS
-64 DDIDDDIIEESED
+64 DII
-77 EEDDRPIKRP
+77 R
-87 EPVSLSPIT
+87 
-96 RKDMMKL
+96 L

-109 EIVERFQQGNQNA
+109 QIVEQFQEGNQNA
-122 LSALVEKNQG
+122 LGALVDKNQG

-142 RSHGNDLDLE
+142 RSHGNDLELE

-164 AAEKFDLSLGYKFTT
+164 AAEKFDLTLGYKFTT

-213 KQILKANPEASD
+213 KQILKANPEAS
-225 EEIYKILEKEGI
+225 EEELYKILKQEGI

-278 ESTPV
+278 DSIPV
-283 DILIL
+283 DDQILK
-288 EKDME
+288 KDME
-293 NFLMKALDQLTDRE
+293 DFLMKALDQLSERE

-328 GTIYDLSRERIRQ
+328 GTIYSLSRERIRQ

-347 GKLKEYSD
+347 GKLKQYSD
-355 AENWKE
+355 
-361 LLQNKLRIYLQQ
+361 QD
-373 FFCKNFQESQA
+373 
-384 F
+384 

>member
-1 MDKINLK
+1 MGDKMDKINLK
-8 EEATLEKIRSFF
+8 DKKTLEKLKEYL
-20 NSEDMNEEEIASVLE
+20 NSEDLTEEEIISILE
-35 ELSDDEKEELTD
+35 GLTEEEKDEIMDIISDEVDDDEDE
-47 YLLEEEGISD
+47 
-57 LEEIEEI
+57 
-64 DDIDDDIIEESED
+64 DDDFEERNKNVSKTSIMPISRRDMIE
-77 EEDDRPIKRP
+77 
-87 EPVSLSPIT
+87 
-96 RKDMMKL
+96 L

-109 EIVERFQQGNQNA
+109 QIVEQFQIGNQNA
-122 LSALVEKNQG
+122 LAALVEKNQG
-132 LVRSRASYFY
+132 LVRSRASYFF

-225 EEIYKILEKEGI
+225 EELYRILEKEGI

-283 DILIL
+283 DMLIL

-293 NFLMKALDQLTDRE
+293 NFLLKALDQLTDRE
-307 KQIIIYR
+307 KQIIIFR

-328 GTIYDLSRERIRQ
+328 GKIYDLSRERIRQ

-347 GKLKEYSD
+347 GKLKEFS
-355 AENWKE
+355 ERE
-361 LLQNKLRIYLQQ
+361 
-373 FFCKNFQESQA
+373 E
-384 F
+384 

>member
-1 MDKINLK
+1 MRIKINKFKMGDNMDKINLEDK
-8 EEATLEKIRSFF
+8 ETLEKLKDYLD
-20 NSEDMNEEEIASVLE
+20 NPDMTDEDLLKVIESLTEDQKEEILE
-35 ELSDDEKEELTD
+35 IIAEDDED
-47 YLLEEEGISD
+47 F
-57 LEEIEEI
+57 
-64 DDIDDDIIEESED
+64 DDD
-77 EEDDRPIKRP
+77 DDLIGSAKKGVNTSLAPIK
-87 EPVSLSPIT
+87 

-103 SDLTNE
+103 SDLNNE
-109 EIVERFQQGNQNA
+109 EIVEQFQLGNQNA
-122 LSALVEKNQG
+122 LAALVEKNQG
-132 LVRSRASYFY
+132 LVRSRASYFF

-225 EEIYKILEKEGI
+225 EELYRILENEGI
-237 DKKQA
+237 NKKQA

-283 DILIL
+283 DMLIL

-293 NFLMKALDQLTDRE
+293 NFLMQALDQLTDRE

-320 KPKTLEEI
+320 KPKTLEQI
-328 GTIYDLSRERIRQ
+328 GSIYDLSRERIRQ

-347 GKLKEYSD
+347 GKLKDYSD
-355 AENWKE
+355 
-361 LLQNKLRIYLQQ
+361 LVG
-373 FFCKNFQESQA
+373 
-384 F
+384 